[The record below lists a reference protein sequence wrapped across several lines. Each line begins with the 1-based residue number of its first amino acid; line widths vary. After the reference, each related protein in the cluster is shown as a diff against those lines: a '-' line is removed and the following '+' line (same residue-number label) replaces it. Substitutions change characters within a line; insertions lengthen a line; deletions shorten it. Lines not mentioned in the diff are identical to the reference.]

1 MRTAPFIGVLD
12 PQLFG
17 KKLQF
22 NQWSWEPVIDSWNF
36 PGQEGKQ
43 TRVDVYSIDEEVEL
57 FVNGVSVGRK
67 PSGDAQ
73 KNKTSF
79 EVTYEP
85 GTIEVVG
92 YRGGEETGRT
102 SLKTAGAPA
111 SLRLTADRSEIH
123 STFGDLAYLTVE
135 IVDQDGYLVKW
146 ADPEVAFEVTG
157 VGVLIA
163 VGTANPMSEELYVG
177 NKRKAWN
184 GRLMAVVRSN
194 GQAGEILLK
203 ASTKG
208 LNAAELRLYA
218 K

>member
-1 MRTAPFIGVLD
+1 MRTAPFIGVLE

-57 FVNGVSVGRK
+57 FVNGVSVGRR

-102 SLKTAGAPA
+102 SLKTAAAPA
-111 SLRLTADRSEIH
+111 SLCLTADRPEIH
-123 STFGDLAYLTVE
+123 LIFGDLAYVTVE
-135 IVDQDGYLVKW
+135 IVDQDGALVKW
-146 ADPEVAFEVTG
+146 ADTEVTFEVTG
-157 VGVLIA
+157 AGVLIA

-194 GQAGEILLK
+194 GPAGEILLK
-203 ASTKG
+203 ASAEG

>member
-1 MRTAPFIGVLD
+1 
-12 PQLFG
+12 LFG

-22 NQWSWEPVIDSWNF
+22 SQWGWEPVIDSWSF

-43 TRVDVYSIDEEVEL
+43 TRVDVYSVDEEVEL

-67 PSGDAQ
+67 SSGDAQ

-92 YRGGEETGRT
+92 YRGGKETGRT

-111 SLRLTADRSEIH
+111 SLRLTADRPEID
-123 STFGDLAYLTVE
+123 SAFGDLAYVTVE
-135 IVDQDGYLVKW
+135 IVDQDGCLVKW
-146 ADPEVAFEVTG
+146 ADPEVALEATG
-157 VGVLIA
+157 VGELLA

-184 GRLMAVVRSN
+184 GRLMAVVRTN

-203 ASTKG
+203 ASAEG